1 MMSAALKWQNTFIT
15 VISHYK
21 KNELENPHTTSFVKH
36 FPQHMTTI

>member
-21 KNELENPHTTSFVKH
+21 NELENPHTTTFVKH